1 MRDVFDRT
9 MFLQMSNYSSD
20 YRECVRQAVKE
31 LVPEDELREIY
42 TIYGVDY
49 NQYIDDVTKQY
60 IRYRQ
65 NV

>member
-9 MFLQMSNYSSD
+9 MFLQMRNYSSD
-20 YRECVRQAVKE
+20 YRESVRQAVKE

-60 IRYRQ
+60 IKYRQ
-65 NV
+65 SI